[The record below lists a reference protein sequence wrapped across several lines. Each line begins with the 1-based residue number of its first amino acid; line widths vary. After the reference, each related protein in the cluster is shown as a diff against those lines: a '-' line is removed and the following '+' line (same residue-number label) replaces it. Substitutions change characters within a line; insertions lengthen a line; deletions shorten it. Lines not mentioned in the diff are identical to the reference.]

1 MGSFSSEQK
10 NQPVVDSLLTM
21 ILLFLEMQVFSL
33 PLETSRGF
41 QILANVHSFVAV
53 PA

>member
-21 ILLFLEMQVFSL
+21 ILLFLEMQVFRF
-33 PLETSRGF
+33 PLKPVEDF
-41 QILANVHSFVAV
+41 QILANVQ
-53 PA
+53 